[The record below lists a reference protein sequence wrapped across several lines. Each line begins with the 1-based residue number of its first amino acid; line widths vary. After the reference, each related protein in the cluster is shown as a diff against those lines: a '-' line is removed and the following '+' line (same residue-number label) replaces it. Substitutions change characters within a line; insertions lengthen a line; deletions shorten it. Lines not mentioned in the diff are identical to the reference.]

1 MSPIRPTRPW
11 PLATA
16 CCCCAMAALK
26 RKAWLRLPFARR
38 TVWACCRTPPSI
50 CQEPHMKPLVLPE
63 RFRLLLILTACI
75 LVVAQSAHADGPSIT
90 TGLGYKPMVQQLC
103 AAYAQQSGV
112 KPTEMYSGN
121 IGQIIEQAKAGSGV
135 SIIVSE
141 KGTLQDSGL
150 AFAAYEPLGEAV
162 LVLAWRKGLHLASAQ
177 DLTKPEFAKIGYPD
191 AKAAIYGRAAVAFM
205 KGNNLL
211 EPLKAKLSMLS
222 TVPQVFSYLVSGDLD
237 AAFVNEA
244 IARKQGDSVGG
255 WMEVR
260 EGYTPMLLVAG
271 VVAGQEN
278 KAEVRSFMQFLK
290 TPEAQRILAGNGLR
304 L

>member
-1 MSPIRPTRPW
+1 
-11 PLATA
+11 
-16 CCCCAMAALK
+16 
-26 RKAWLRLPFARR
+26 
-38 TVWACCRTPPSI
+38 
-50 CQEPHMKPLVLPE
+50 MKPLVLPE

-75 LVVAQSAHADGPSIT
+75 LVFAQSAHADGPSIT

-162 LVLAWRKGLHLASAQ
+162 LVLAWRKGLNLASAQ

>member
-1 MSPIRPTRPW
+1 
-11 PLATA
+11 
-16 CCCCAMAALK
+16 
-26 RKAWLRLPFARR
+26 
-38 TVWACCRTPPSI
+38 
-50 CQEPHMKPLVLPE
+50 MKPLTVHD
-63 RFRLLLILTACI
+63 RFYLL
-75 LVVAQSAHADGPSIT
+75 VALAAFSLFFVQAAYAGGPSIT

-211 EPLKAKLSMLS
+211 VPLKGYGARMKAL
-222 TVPQVFSYLVSGDLD
+222 PLV
-237 AAFVNEA
+237 
-244 IARKQGDSVGG
+244 
-255 WMEVR
+255 
-260 EGYTPMLLVAG
+260 LLCDGVG
-271 VVAGQEN
+271 VVDAVGP
-278 KAEVRSFMQFLK
+278 EVSA
-290 TPEAQRILAGNGLR
+290 P
-304 L
+304 

>member
-1 MSPIRPTRPW
+1 
-11 PLATA
+11 
-16 CCCCAMAALK
+16 
-26 RKAWLRLPFARR
+26 
-38 TVWACCRTPPSI
+38 
-50 CQEPHMKPLVLPE
+50 MKPLVLPE

-75 LVVAQSAHADGPSIT
+75 LVFAQSAHADGPSIT

-162 LVLAWRKGLHLASAQ
+162 LVLRALAALK
-177 DLTKPEFAKIGYPD
+177 DKPEFAKIGYPD

-278 KAEVRSFMQFLK
+278 KAEVHSFMQFLK

>member
-1 MSPIRPTRPW
+1 MKRIASPDRICLLLT
-11 PLATA
+11 LTVFSLLFAHTA
-16 CCCCAMAALK
+16 CA
-26 RKAWLRLPFARR
+26 
-38 TVWACCRTPPSI
+38 V
-50 CQEPHMKPLVLPE
+50 
-63 RFRLLLILTACI
+63 
-75 LVVAQSAHADGPSIT
+75 GPSIT

-103 AAYAQQSGV
+103 AAYALQSGNQ
-112 KPTEMYSGN
+112 PTEMYSGN

-141 KGTLQDSGL
+141 KASLQESGL
-150 AFAAYEPLGEAV
+150 AFAEYRPLGEAV
-162 LVLAWRKGLHLASAQ
+162 LVLAWRKGLQLASPQ
-177 DLTKPEFAKIGYPD
+177 DLNRPEFAKIGYPD

-205 KGNNLL
+205 KGNMLF

-244 IARKQGDSVGG
+244 VARKQADSIGG

-260 EGYTPMLLVAG
+260 EGYTPLLLVAG

-278 KAEVRSFMQFLK
+278 NADVLSFLRFLK

-304 L
+304 SIHADE